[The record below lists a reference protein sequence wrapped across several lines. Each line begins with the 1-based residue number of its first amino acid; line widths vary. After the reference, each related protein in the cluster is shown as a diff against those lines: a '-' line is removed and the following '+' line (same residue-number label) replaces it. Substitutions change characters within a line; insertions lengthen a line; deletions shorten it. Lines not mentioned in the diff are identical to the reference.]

1 MNLIRAHRILI
12 GVAIVFFCF
21 YGYWEFAHH
30 GAGADPGGRLRGTLA
45 LLGAA
50 GLAVYFSTLW
60 KRGDRD
66 DGGSR

>member
-1 MNLIRAHRILI
+1 MTLITAHRILI
-12 GVAIVFFCF
+12 GVAILFFCY
-21 YGYWEFAHH
+21 YGYWEFAHDSA
-30 GAGADPGGRLRGTLA
+30 GAGPGGWLRGTLA

>member
-21 YGYWEFAHH
+21 YGYWEFTHP
-30 GAGADPGGRLRGTLA
+30 GAGADPRGRLRGMLA